1 MLKEIVISIQSYFQA
16 HQFINKHQ
24 LWKWILIPGV
34 IYALFFMVSMFFFGR
49 TATLVIEYITD
60 ISGIRDWIQKLQNS
74 WMGFFFTVAGIILW
88 LILILL
94 YFSMFKHFWL
104 IVGSPIFSYLSEK
117 TQAILDG
124 NDYPFNFLNFLK
136 DVWRGINLAFR
147 NMLWQ
152 TVYLISIL
160 FLSFIPIVGWATP
173 LIAMFIECYY
183 YGFSMLDYS
192 MERKRFSPQQSIA
205 FISTHKG
212 LAVGNGLVFYLMHGF
227 IGIGWVL
234 APAYAVIAATISI
247 NKYES

>member
-34 IYALFFMVSMFFFGR
+34 IYAFLFMVSMFFFGK
-49 TATLVIEYITD
+49 TATFVIEYITN
-60 ISGIRDWIQKLQNS
+60 ISGIREWIQKLQNS
-74 WMGFFFTVAGIILW
+74 WLGFFFTVAGVIFW
-88 LILILL
+88 LILMLL

-117 TQAILDG
+117 TQAIIDG
-124 NDYPFNFLNFLK
+124 NEYPFNFLNLLK
-136 DVWRGINLAFR
+136 DIWRGINLAFR
-147 NMLWQ
+147 NMIWQ
-152 TVYLISIL
+152 TVYIISIL

-205 FISTHKG
+205 FISSHKG
-212 LAVGNGLVFYLMHGF
+212 LAVGNGIVFYLMHGF